1 MKYPLA
7 CLGTLIA
14 LSLTGPAQAARSFD
28 NCSGYIN
35 ALPVVI
41 TTQVLDVS
49 DRQAMEHWAARCVA
63 EHGQVNLVFNNAGV
77 ALSSTVEGV
86 DYADLE
92 WIVGINFWGVVHGT
106 KAFLPHL
113 KACGEG
119 HVINTSSV
127 FGLFAQPGMS
137 GYNATKFAVRGF
149 TESLRQELDMQRCGV
164 SATCVHPGGIRT
176 DICRSSRIDANMTG
190 FLIHS
195 EQQARADFEKLFIT
209 DADQAAKAILHG
221 VRKNK
226 RRVLIGRD
234 AYFLDLLARCLQHE
248 IDHLHGKLYID
259 YLSVLKR
266 RSALAKWASM
276 SKDFPQNIRKLPPD
290 EIAGRHGEAL

>member
-1 MKYPLA
+1 MKSFNGRVAAITGAASGMGRALA
-7 CLGTLIA
+7 LALAREGCHLALADKNGPGLLQTVAIIKASTLA
-14 LSLTGPAQAARSFD
+14 
-28 NCSGYIN
+28 
-35 ALPVVI
+35 PVTM
-41 TTQVLDVS
+41 TTQLLDVS
-49 DRQAMEHWAARCVA
+49 DREAVQAWATDTFVQ
-63 EHGQVNLVFNNAGV
+63 HGQVNLIFNNAGV

-106 KAFLPHL
+106 KAFLPYL
-113 KACGEG
+113 KASGDG
-119 HVINTSSV
+119 HVVNTSSV

-149 TESLRQELDMQRCGV
+149 TESLRQELDLQRCGV

-195 EQQARADFEKLFIT
+195 EQQARADFEKLFVT
-209 DADQAAKAILHG
+209 DADKAAKVILQG
-221 VRKNK
+221 VRHNK

-234 AYFLDLLARCLQHE
+234 AYFLDLLARCLPAAYQA
-248 IDHLHGKLYID
+248 LVVFASKRMAPKPRTP
-259 YLSVLKR
+259 VLE
-266 RSALAKWASM
+266 
-276 SKDFPQNIRKLPPD
+276 NND
-290 EIAGRHGEAL
+290 EPRL

>member
-1 MKYPLA
+1 MKSFNGRVAAITGAASGMGRALA
-7 CLGTLIA
+7 LALAREGCHLALADKNGPGLLQTVAIIKASTL
-14 LSLTGPAQAARSFD
+14 S
-28 NCSGYIN
+28 
-35 ALPVVI
+35 PVMI
-41 TTQVLDVS
+41 TTHTVDVS
-49 DRQAMEHWAARCVA
+49 DREAVHAWATETFVQ
-63 EHGQVNLVFNNAGV
+63 HGQVNLIFNNAGV

-106 KAFLPHL
+106 KAFLPYL
-113 KACGEG
+113 KASGDG
-119 HVINTSSV
+119 HVVNTSSV

-149 TESLRQELDMQRCGV
+149 TESLRQELDLQRCGV

-209 DADQAAKAILHG
+209 DADKAANVILQG
-221 VRKNK
+221 VRHNK

-234 AYFLDLLARCLQHE
+234 AYFLDLLARCLPAAYQA
-248 IDHLHGKLYID
+248 LV
-259 YLSVLKR
+259 VLASKR
-266 RSALAKWASM
+266 MAPKPR
-276 SKDFPQNIRKLPPD
+276 PQVLETND
-290 EIAGRHGEAL
+290 ESRL

>member
-1 MKYPLA
+1 MKSFNGRVAAITGAASGMGRALA
-7 CLGTLIA
+7 LALAREGCHLALADKNGPGLLQTVAIIEASTL
-14 LSLTGPAQAARSFD
+14 S
-28 NCSGYIN
+28 
-35 ALPVVI
+35 PVMI
-41 TTQVLDVS
+41 TTHTVDVS
-49 DRQAMEHWAARCVA
+49 DREAVQAWATDTFVQ
-63 EHGQVNLVFNNAGV
+63 HGQVNLIFNNAGV

-106 KAFLPHL
+106 KAFLPYL
-113 KACGEG
+113 KASGDG
-119 HVINTSSV
+119 HVVNTSSV

-149 TESLRQELDMQRCGV
+149 TESLRQELDLQRCGV

-209 DADQAAKAILHG
+209 DADKAANVILQG
-221 VRKNK
+221 VRHNK

-234 AYFLDLLARCLQHE
+234 AYFLDLLARCLPAAYQA
-248 IDHLHGKLYID
+248 LV
-259 YLSVLKR
+259 VLASKR
-266 RSALAKWASM
+266 MAPKPRSQVLETH
-276 SKDFPQNIRKLPPD
+276 D
-290 EIAGRHGEAL
+290 ESRL

>member
-1 MKYPLA
+1 MKSFTNRVAAITGAASGMGRALA
-7 CLGTLIA
+7 LA
-14 LSLTGPAQAARSFD
+14 LAREGCHLALADKNSQGLAQTVELVKTSIL
-28 NCSGYIN
+28 S
-35 ALPVVI
+35 PVTV
-41 TTQVLDVS
+41 TSEVLDVS
-49 DRQAMEHWAARCVA
+49 DRQAMFDWAARCFA
-63 EHGQVNLVFNNAGV
+63 EHGQVNLIFNNAGV

-106 KAFLPHL
+106 KAFLPYL
-113 KACGEG
+113 KASGDG

-149 TESLRQELDMQRCGV
+149 TESLRQELDMQHSGV

-176 DICRSSRIDANMTG
+176 DICRSSRIDPNMTG
-190 FLIHS
+190 FLIHG

-209 DADQAAKAILHG
+209 DAAQAAKVILHG

-234 AYFLDLLARCLQHE
+234 AYALDLLARCLPAAYQA
-248 IDHLHGKLYID
+248 LVVFA
-259 YLSVLKR
+259 SKR
-266 RSALAKWASM
+266 MAPKN
-276 SKDFPQNIRKLPPD
+276 SKPPIFETQD
-290 EIAGRHGEAL
+290 EHRL